1 MKKEFYN
8 VEIINLLPMINKILE
23 DKEKT
28 KDMPIKFRWALK
40 KNLQAFSSTVNS
52 FNEFKQELVN
62 ELQDEYFNDEKSHEE
77 TMETEEG
84 TQEFRKI
91 NDEYME
97 EYKTKVDEL
106 NDKLRE
112 LLGERN
118 EYEIHTY
125 DIDDFVT
132 NLPNDTALEFDDIE
146 LFSFMAVEEE

>member
-8 VEIINLLPMINKILE
+8 IEVVNLLPAINKVLE

-28 KDMPIKFRWALK
+28 KDMSIKFRWALK

-52 FNEFKQELVN
+52 FNEFKQELID
-62 ELQDEYFNDEKSHEE
+62 ELQNEYFNDEKSHEE

-97 EYKTKVDEL
+97 EYKIKVEEL
-106 NDKLRE
+106 NEKLRE
-112 LLGERN
+112 LLGEKN

-125 DIDDFVT
+125 DMDEFI
-132 NLPNDTALEFDDIE
+132 NSLPNDTALKFEDIE
-146 LFSFMAVEEE
+146 LFDFMIEK

>member
-1 MKKEFYN
+1 MKKELYN
-8 VEIINLLPMINKILE
+8 IEIINLLPAINKVLE

-52 FNEFKQELVN
+52 FNEFKQELVD
-62 ELQDEYFNDEKSHEE
+62 ELQNEYFNDEKSHEE

-91 NDEYME
+91 NDEYMD
-97 EYKTKVDEL
+97 EYKAKVEEL
-106 NDKLRE
+106 NEKLRE
-112 LLGERN
+112 LLGEKN

-125 DIDDFVT
+125 DIDDFVA
-132 NLPNDTALEFDDIE
+132 NLPDDTALKFEDIE
-146 LFSFMAVEEE
+146 LFSFMGE

>member
-8 VEIINLLPMINKILE
+8 IEVINLLPAINKVLG

-52 FNEFKQELVN
+52 FNEFKQELVD
-62 ELQDEYFNDEKSHEE
+62 ELQNEYFNDEKSHEE

-97 EYKTKVDEL
+97 EYRTKVDEL

-112 LLGERN
+112 LLGEKN

-125 DIDDFVT
+125 DIDDFVA

-146 LFSFMAVEEE
+146 LFGFMSE

>member
-1 MKKEFYN
+1 MNKEFYN
-8 VEIINLLPMINKILE
+8 IEVINLLPAINKVLG

-52 FNEFKQELVN
+52 FNEFKQELVD
-62 ELQDEYFNDEKSHEE
+62 ELQNEYFNDEKSHEE

-97 EYKTKVDEL
+97 EYRTKVDEL

-112 LLGERN
+112 LLGEKN

-125 DIDDFVT
+125 DIDDLVA

-146 LFSFMAVEEE
+146 LFGFMGE